1 MRVLKWIVD
10 RCQGRIEATESP
22 LGWMPRRQ
30 DLVWDGLDV
39 SNETFGELMSLD
51 RETWTEELRL
61 HEQFFAQL
69 RDRLPRELAQK
80 SELLLARLSRA
91 PARWTVPF

>member
-1 MRVLKWIVD
+1 KWIVD
-10 RCQGRIEATESP
+10 RCQGRLEAAESP
-22 LGWMPRRQ
+22 LGWMPRKQ

-51 RETWTEELRL
+51 REDWTEELRL

-69 RDRLPRELAQK
+69 HDHLPRELAQK
-80 SELLLARLSRA
+80 RELLLARLSRA
-91 PARWTVPF
+91 PARWTVP

>member
-1 MRVLKWIVD
+1 VLKWIVD
-10 RCQGRIEATESP
+10 RCQGRLEAAESP
-22 LGWMPRRQ
+22 LGWMPRKQ

-51 RETWTEELRL
+51 REAWTEELRL
-61 HEQFFAQL
+61 HEQLFAKIQ
-69 RDRLPRELAQK
+69 DRLPRELAQK
-80 SELLLARLSRA
+80 RELFLARLSGA